1 MPLLPNACC
10 IFQITTMKEHE
21 RHAVLM
27 LDEIQLSSGLAFDQ
41 TTGTVIGRPT
51 LPLADG
57 SLPHAAVATHGLV
70 FMLGGVTQRWKQTV
84 AYHLTGN
91 SFSSAAVQEQLIEI
105 IQECETIGVRID
117 AVVSDMGGGNM
128 ALWREFGIV
137 VGKHSV
143 SRVSCCH
150 PVDQNRKL
158 YFMADTAHLLKN
170 LRNHLT
176 RGQSIFLPENVVEKH
191 KLPSNEVNLVPIQK
205 LVEID
210 SELQLNIA
218 PHLKPSFLD
227 PGHYE
232 KMKVGPAFSLLNH
245 DTAAALRFLV
255 QRGDLPQEALT
266 TAWFI
271 ETIYR
276 WFKVLTS
283 RTTKLGI
290 SKLNDQKYE
299 DSLIFLKDMVT
310 LFTDLKIGSPSK
322 HVWKP
327 VQTGIILVCKVALE
341 LQHYYLNEK
350 GFFFVLLSRFAQDAL
365 ENLFSTLRAK
375 NAVPKALQFRS
386 AIRAATLAQFFRPSR
401 SGSYAIDDAPSL
413 VGIENC
419 HARAPN
425 SNDTEAVEYPSD
437 LLDIS
442 MMEHESFIYLAGFVV
457 KSVAKHTGICEQCK
471 TATVSNEASVLTK
484 LKSYTDDSKLV
495 SPGPAV
501 LHLLETAE
509 NMFRVNSNKL
519 LCNEVTIGQLV
530 ATTNDSVQAVNCFP
544 PCHNIQERLL
554 RAFFKTRINILLRK
568 ENMRLAA
575 DEAKDAKLVVVA
587 LESRLLQ
594 PM

>member
-290 SKLNDQKYE
+290 SKLNDQIYE

-310 LFTDLKIGSPSK
+310 LYRSEDR
-322 HVWKP
+322 
-327 VQTGIILVCKVALE
+327 
-341 LQHYYLNEK
+341 
-350 GFFFVLLSRFAQDAL
+350 LS
-365 ENLFSTLRAK
+365 
-375 NAVPKALQFRS
+375 
-386 AIRAATLAQFFRPSR
+386 
-401 SGSYAIDDAPSL
+401 
-413 VGIENC
+413 IET
-419 HARAPN
+419 R
-425 SNDTEAVEYPSD
+425 VECCAD
-437 LLDIS
+437 G
-442 MMEHESFIYLAGFVV
+442 HNFIV
-457 KSVAKHTGICEQCK
+457 
-471 TATVSNEASVLTK
+471 
-484 LKSYTDDSKLV
+484 
-495 SPGPAV
+495 
-501 LHLLETAE
+501 
-509 NMFRVNSNKL
+509 
-519 LCNEVTIGQLV
+519 
-530 ATTNDSVQAVNCFP
+530 
-544 PCHNIQERLL
+544 
-554 RAFFKTRINILLRK
+554 
-568 ENMRLAA
+568 
-575 DEAKDAKLVVVA
+575 
-587 LESRLLQ
+587 
-594 PM
+594 